1 VLYPDRGIRGDR
13 RSGHGSEPSG
23 SRLARQGLELPDWL
37 IAVAD
42 RAVELE
48 QTA

>member
-1 VLYPDRGIRGDR
+1 VLYPDRGIRGEGLR
-13 RSGHGSEPSG
+13 ARLRAE
-23 SRLARQGLELPDWL
+23 RLAAGAAGLELPDWL